1 MKDYEIVYIFNPNVD
16 EDNVSQKV
24 ESLQSLLLADGGESL
39 AIDHWGLKQFAYPI
53 GDWENGYYV
62 VSHMRVQSS
71 ALPECE
77 RVLGMEEDVL
87 RYLIGV
93 IQGEPTTQESVLAEV
108 FNPAGPPVTDDDS
121 SETEEE
127 PTEVVKDSVGPR
139 GSARR
144 RQLDGPPVSILNYKD
159 VDRLSQFI
167 TEQGKILPKR
177 TTKVSAS
184 FQRQLSKA
192 IKRARFLALVPYV
205 GSHES

>member
-71 ALPECE
+71 ALPEFE
-77 RVLGMEEDVL
+77 RVLGLEEDVL
-87 RYLIGV
+87 RYLIV
-93 IQGEPTTQESVLAEV
+93 VNQGEPTTQESVLAEV
-108 FNPAGPPVTDDDS
+108 FNPADPPVTDDDS
-121 SETEEE
+121 SKTEEE

>member
-1 MKDYEIVYIFNPNVD
+1 M
-16 EDNVSQKV
+16 
-24 ESLQSLLLADGGESL
+24 
-39 AIDHWGLKQFAYPI
+39 
-53 GDWENGYYV
+53 
-62 VSHMRVQSS
+62 
-71 ALPECE
+71 
-77 RVLGMEEDVL
+77 
-87 RYLIGV
+87 
-93 IQGEPTTQESVLAEV
+93 LAEV
-108 FNPAGPPVTDDDS
+108 FNPAGPLVTDDDS